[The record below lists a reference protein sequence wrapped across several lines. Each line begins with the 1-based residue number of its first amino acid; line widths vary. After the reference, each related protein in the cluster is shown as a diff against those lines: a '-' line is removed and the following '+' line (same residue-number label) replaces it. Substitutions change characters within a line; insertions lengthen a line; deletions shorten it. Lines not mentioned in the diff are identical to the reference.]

1 MVLPVPGG
9 PTINSAGLPVREAKM
24 VNCPVLVH
32 FEITSFFG
40 GTVPHSGHRSGVAR
54 RS

>member
-1 MVLPVPGG
+1 LRRLIIERIHAFLRFRPAAEPAL
-9 PTINSAGLPVREAKM
+9 IHL
-24 VNCPVLVH
+24 
-32 FEITSFFG
+32 EIVSFFG